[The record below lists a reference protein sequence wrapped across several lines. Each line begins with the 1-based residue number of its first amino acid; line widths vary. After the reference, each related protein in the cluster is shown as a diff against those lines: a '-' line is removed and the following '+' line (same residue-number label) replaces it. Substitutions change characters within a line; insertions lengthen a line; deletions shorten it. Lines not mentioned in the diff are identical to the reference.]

1 IFVSHMFVFYFGI
14 LANLTPP
21 VALAA
26 FAGAGIAGGN
36 PNKTGIQAMKL
47 ALAGFIVPYMFV
59 YSPALLLIG
68 TSGLGAV
75 LVAVSALVGVLAL
88 GAGVEGWLVTE
99 ATALQ
104 RVLLLGSAL
113 LLINPGG
120 ATDVFGLGLIAAV
133 YVWQKM
139 AATKKAA
146 LQLQL

>member
-1 IFVSHMFVFYFGI
+1 MLFRS
-14 LANLTPP
+14 NLTPP

-36 PNKTGIQAMKL
+36 PNKTGVQAMKL

-68 TSGLGAV
+68 TTGFGAV
-75 LVAVSALVGVLAL
+75 LVAVSALIGVLAL

-99 ATALQ
+99 ATILQ
-104 RVLLLGSAL
+104 RILLIGSAL

-120 ATDVFGLGLIAAV
+120 ATDIFGLGLVACVFFWQRIAAS
-133 YVWQKM
+133 
-139 AATKKAA
+139 KKAA
-146 LQLQL
+146 LQLQV